1 MTSRAADTSA
11 ESSQILGPGSTLGIL
26 GGGQLA
32 RMIALAA
39 ADYGIRTHIFAP
51 EADSP
56 AFDVSGQRTCASYD
70 DEGALAAFAAKVGA
84 VTYEFENVPAATAAF
99 LSARVPVRPGAHA
112 LSQTQDR
119 LTEKTMLRT
128 AGCQTA
134 AFAQIDSRAD
144 LESAIA
150 TIGLPAVL
158 KTRRLGY
165 DGKGQAK
172 IMAAGDVDAAY
183 AAMRGA
189 PAILEA
195 FVPFSAEVSV
205 VAARGLDGQFAAFP
219 VTENEHRNHILYRST
234 VPARIRPATEA
245 LALDSAARIGKALG
259 YVGVFAVEFFVVPTP
274 DGEVLLVNEI
284 APRVHNSGH
293 WTSEGAETS
302 QFHQHVRAV
311 CGLPLGST
319 QALGKVTMQNLI
331 GDEAEHWPAILAEP
345 GARLHLYG
353 KHEAREG
360 RKMGHVTWV
369 EPATR

>member
-1 MTSRAADTSA
+1 MISQTADFGADSGP
-11 ESSQILGPGSTLGIL
+11 IIGPGGTLGIL

-56 AFDVSGQRTCASYD
+56 AFEVAGQHTCAAYE
-70 DEGALAAFAAKVGA
+70 DEAALAAFAAKVGA
-84 VTYEFENVPAATAAF
+84 VTYEFEDVPAATAAF
-99 LSARVPVRPGAHA
+99 LSARRPVRPGAHA

-119 LTEKTMLRT
+119 LTEKTMLRA

-134 AFAQIDSRAD
+134 DFAKVDTLAD
-144 LESAIA
+144 LEAAIA
-150 TIGLPAVL
+150 NIGLPAVL

-172 IMAAGDVDAAY
+172 IMATGDVGAAF

-205 VAARGLDGQFAAFP
+205 VAARGLDGAFAAFP

-234 VPARIRPATEA
+234 VPANITTATEERA
-245 LALDSAARIGKALG
+245 LADARRIGEALG
-259 YVGVFAVEFFVVPTP
+259 YIGVFAVEFFVVPA

-319 QALGKVTMQNLI
+319 QALGKAMMQNLI
-331 GDEAEHWPAILAEP
+331 GDEAANWSAILAEP

-369 EPATR
+369 EPKTR